1 MKFTNDALVTGTS
14 LQGHIVTTYGEL
26 VEKFGEPNKGG
37 DKTTVEWRLDFEDG
51 TIATIYDWKYGETP
65 MHKTEWNIGGKNSDA
80 VFRVYEVMGLM
91 EEQND

>member
-1 MKFTNDALVTGTS
+1 MKFTNDALVSGTS
-14 LQGHIVTTYGEL
+14 LKGHIVTTYAEL
-26 VEKFGEPNKGG
+26 VEKFGEPERGG
-37 DKTTVEWRLDFEDG
+37 DKTTAQWALNFEDG

-65 MHKTEWNIGGKNSDA
+65 MHKTKWNIGGKNSDA

>member
-14 LQGHIVTTYGEL
+14 LKGHIVTTYAEL
-26 VEKFGEPNKGG
+26 VEKFGEPNKGS

-51 TIATIYDWKYGETP
+51 TVATIYDWKYGETP

-80 VFRVYEVMGLM
+80 VFRVYETMGLA
-91 EEQND
+91 